1 MFSYTEALPLLMQL
15 IVNWPQRVLAK
26 ELGALAVNVSHNS
39 RNAENMCQVCE
50 KYFFVKKKLI
60 CFGHTKNKK
69 YFYDP
74 HILYILFFLFFLF
87 SVFLSLSLFL
97 FCKDGG
103 LKRLLHRSAKNR
115 DAVLMKVVRNISQ
128 MTYNKSVPEEE
139 EDDANG
145 GSGGGSEQA
154 GQKNGG
160 SSKEEDAGGKRN
172 ETSGSGG
179 GGRSSG
185 RGSSR
190 SSGRGKNK
198 ERRSVWQPFVRDLF
212 KLCKACADEDENMF
226 VEVLGTLGNMTRFDL
241 PERTT
246 FSDMIERYDMIDFL
260 SRQLLPGK
268 FLCSLC
274 SLYIDYFKYF
284 NVLIFE

>member
-1 MFSYTEALPLLMQL
+1 
-15 IVNWPQRVLAK
+15 
-26 ELGALAVNVSHNS
+26 
-39 RNAENMCQVCE
+39 
-50 KYFFVKKKLI
+50 
-60 CFGHTKNKK
+60 
-69 YFYDP
+69 
-74 HILYILFFLFFLF
+74 
-87 SVFLSLSLFL
+87 
-97 FCKDGG
+97 
-103 LKRLLHRSAKNR
+103 
-115 DAVLMKVVRNISQ
+115 MKVVRNISQ

-139 EDDANG
+139 EEEANG
-145 GSGGGSEQA
+145 GGGGGGGGGSGSGSGSEQA

-172 ETSGSGG
+172 ETSSGSGS
-179 GGRSSG
+179 GRSSG

-198 ERRSVWQPFVRDLF
+198 ERRSVWQPFVHDLF

-268 FLCSLC
+268 FLDSF
-274 SLYIDYFKYF
+274 YFTIIY
-284 NVLIFE
+284 